1 MTMMAGPP
9 HKLEVW
15 VLKRGDVGIE
25 RLDRF
30 WIFLPSK
37 VTVGYMQK
45 LYLSDEQL
53 LIAHK
58 DALTLKLDKDFI
70 HLLEIEIKRRDLM
83 LTVDSTI
90 HMENLAE
97 MSR

>member
-1 MTMMAGPP
+1 M
-9 HKLEVW
+9 
-15 VLKRGDVGIE
+15 KRGDVGIE